1 MSVIELKGRRRSLR
15 GTVLTVALLA
25 ISEILFSEDTADNKL
40 VTLLVEESKS
50 WSVLTYSQLYVY
62 DKKDPFQYTGTVFL
76 QINSFAIH
84 DCELKL
90 GVEVQD
96 NFVAED
102 ERPRRRQKALRSR
115 ISPISNT
122 FHYSYALN
130 LKEVDPKHIDTV
142 FTRPRQLDENTRLRC
157 QEEPACNISWLRVM
171 TMPSVIKEQRTLN
184 QFLDVNQV
192 VNEMLVPVSSN
203 DRASQLAIALHN
215 SALACHQP

>member
-1 MSVIELKGRRRSLR
+1 
-15 GTVLTVALLA
+15 LA
-25 ISEILFSEDTADNKL
+25 ISEILFSENAADSEL
-40 VTLLVEESKS
+40 VKLLVDESKT
-50 WSVLTYSQLYVY
+50 WSVLTYSQLYIY

-76 QINSFAIH
+76 QINSFGIH

-102 ERPRRRQKALRSR
+102 ERPRRRQKAPRT
-115 ISPISNT
+115 SPISNT

-142 FTRPRQLDENTRLRC
+142 FTRPRQLDENTRLSC
-157 QEEPACNISWLRVM
+157 HEEPACNISWLRV
-171 TMPSVIKEQRTLN
+171 TTVPSLIKEQRILN
-184 QFLDVNQV
+184 GFLDVNQV

-203 DRASQLAIALHN
+203 DRASQLAIALRN
-215 SALACHQP
+215 SALACHQPS